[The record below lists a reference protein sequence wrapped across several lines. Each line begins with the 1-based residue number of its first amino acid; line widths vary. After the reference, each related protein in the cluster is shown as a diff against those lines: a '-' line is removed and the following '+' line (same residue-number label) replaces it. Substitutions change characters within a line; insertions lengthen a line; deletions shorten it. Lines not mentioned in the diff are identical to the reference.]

1 MFTDRTDAGRQLA
14 ERLRIYAGKPCTILA
29 IPRGGVPVA
38 FEVSKELHLPMDV
51 LPVKKIGHP
60 GNKEYAIGAVSP
72 DEEYMI
78 PHLDVSE
85 SYLETEKAAVRKRLR
100 EMENLYRGNLNA
112 LSLSGKVVIIIDD
125 GIATGNTVL
134 AGIRSVS
141 RSKPEKIIVAAPIM
155 SRQAYEK
162 IKGTADE
169 TISLLISD
177 HFDGVGSFYMHF
189 GQVSDEEV
197 MAIMEKSLINYHDA
211 R

>member
-1 MFTDRTDAGRQLA
+1 
-14 ERLRIYAGKPCTILA
+14 
-29 IPRGGVPVA
+29 VA

-100 EMENLYRGNLNA
+100 EMENLYRGKLNA

>member
-1 MFTDRTDAGRQLA
+1 MFTDRLDAGRQLA
-14 ERLRIYAGKPCTILA
+14 EKLRIYAGKPGMILA

-38 FEVSKELHLPMDV
+38 FEVSNELHLPMDV

-72 DEEYMI
+72 DEEFMI
-78 PHLDVSE
+78 PHPDVSE

-100 EMENLYRGNLNA
+100 EMEVLYRGQAKPLP
-112 LSLSGKVVIIIDD
+112 LGGKFVIIIDD

-134 AGIRSVS
+134 AGMRSIR
-141 RSKPEKIIVAAPIM
+141 RSKPEKVIVAAPVM

-162 IKGTADE
+162 IRDIADE
-169 TISLLISD
+169 TISLLIPD
-177 HFDGVGSFYMHF
+177 YFDGVGAFYLHF

-197 MAIMEKSLINYHDA
+197 MAIMEKARINHDFH
-211 R
+211 